1 MGGDKVGVAD
11 GEFVLLVHVERDGKW
26 SLVFHK
32 VLCV

>member
-11 GEFVLLVHVERDGKW
+11 EEFVLLVHVERDGKW
-26 SLVFHK
+26 SRSFHK